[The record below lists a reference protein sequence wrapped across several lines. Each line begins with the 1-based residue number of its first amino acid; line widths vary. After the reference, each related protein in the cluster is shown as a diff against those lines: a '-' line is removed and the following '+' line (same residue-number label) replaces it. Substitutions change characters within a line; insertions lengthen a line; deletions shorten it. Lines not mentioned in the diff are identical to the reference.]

1 MNLFIVTLMIART
14 LAEIFSGGKIIW
26 GLPSVFSKAIS
37 GKVGPIPVLVLIA
50 ASVDIIAHFILSN
63 TRFGANVYT
72 IGANFRAAFA
82 CGIPVKR
89 YTLSLYVI
97 SGFLSGIA
105 GLLLTGQMGATNPTV
120 ANGYELDA
128 IAATIIGG
136 TSFSGGEGSIESAKV
151 LDLIKE

>member
-1 MNLFIVTLMIART
+1 MIARA

-37 GKVGPIPVLVLIA
+37 GKVGSIPVLVFIA
-50 ASVDIIAHFILSN
+50 ASIDIIAHFILSN
-63 TRFGANVYT
+63 ARFDASVYT
-72 IGANFRAAFA
+72 IGANFRAAFS

-97 SGFLSGIA
+97 SSFLSGIA
-105 GLLLTGQMGATNPTV
+105 GLLLTGRMGATNPMVT
-120 ANGYELDA
+120 NGYELGA